1 MAFSK
6 QILVFSCAAAVA
18 VLGGVSAY
26 FGMWSI
32 LFGALAGA
40 VCILRFQQLHLTVI
54 ILVFLFASTVLPGA
68 RSFTSGRWLALGIA
82 TAFSLFVWVANRGKL
97 RFGLFHAFA
106 GFAVATV
113 LISTANSVSPLLTFY
128 KAAAFAC
135 LLVYAGI
142 GARLSVAGHEK
153 TFIEYLTVS
162 CGLLTCLLALS
173 VFVFHYNPFFN
184 PNNLG
189 AAMSVLVWPLLF
201 CRVVSQRLSWKTLL
215 NLVTAALCLG
225 LIVQSRSRASLVA
238 AIIAAMVI
246 LYAFRYTRTL
256 GAAGIAVGISLAVL
270 FFYFPQTF
278 RLLAVQVVYKGDVN
292 SQSATSRQGPWEEDI
307 AKIKESPWL
316 GSGFGA
322 SRGLSEW
329 WTGGFESWE
338 YDREKGSSYL
348 ALLEGLGII
357 GSIPFVLLLG
367 SIIYGIY
374 RACNLTRSGGQL
386 LAIPIAGLL
395 SAGLANAFFE
405 GWLIAPGYY
414 LAVIFW
420 ISAFAL
426 SDVLA
431 QPAASRAFLKVEP
444 QSRPVLAH

>member
-1 MAFSK
+1 
-6 QILVFSCAAAVA
+6 
-18 VLGGVSAY
+18 
-26 FGMWSI
+26 
-32 LFGALAGA
+32 
-40 VCILRFQQLHLTVI
+40 
-54 ILVFLFASTVLPGA
+54 
-68 RSFTSGRWLALGIA
+68 
-82 TAFSLFVWVANRGKL
+82 
-97 RFGLFHAFA
+97 
-106 GFAVATV
+106 
-113 LISTANSVSPLLTFY
+113 
-128 KAAAFAC
+128 
-135 LLVYAGI
+135 
-142 GARLSVAGHEK
+142 
-153 TFIEYLTVS
+153 
-162 CGLLTCLLALS
+162 
-173 VFVFHYNPFFN
+173 
-184 PNNLG
+184 
-189 AAMSVLVWPLLF
+189 MSVLVWPLLF